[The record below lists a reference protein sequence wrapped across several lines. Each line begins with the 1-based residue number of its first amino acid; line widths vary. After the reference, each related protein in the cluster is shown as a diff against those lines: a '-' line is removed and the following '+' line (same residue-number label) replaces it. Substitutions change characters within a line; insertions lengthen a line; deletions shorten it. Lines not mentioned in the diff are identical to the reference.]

1 MGTGTILKCNRCEY
15 TKTKLFGTGF
25 SGIPVPE
32 PLSFHFPEFEY
43 KELNRLL
50 DICERSLAETLG
62 TQHQHSHCPKCHFG
76 KVVSGGSFLRWD

>member
-1 MGTGTILKCNRCEY
+1 MGTGTILKCDRCEY

-43 KELNRLL
+43 KELNRLIEL
-50 DICERSLAETLG
+50 SDRSLAERLG
-62 TQHQHSHCPKCHFG
+62 TQHQHSRCPRCHFG
-76 KVVSGGSFLRWD
+76 EVVLGGSFRWD